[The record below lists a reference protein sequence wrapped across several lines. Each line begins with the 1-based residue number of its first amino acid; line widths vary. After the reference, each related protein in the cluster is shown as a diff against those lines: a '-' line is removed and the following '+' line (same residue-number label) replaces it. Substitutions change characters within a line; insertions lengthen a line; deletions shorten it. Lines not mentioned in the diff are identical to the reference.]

1 MDYYTAMLSPSVQ
14 AAKQKY
20 RRLGALN
27 NEHLF
32 LRVLD
37 AEKPRIKAPANSVS
51 GESLFPGS

>member
-1 MDYYTAMLSPSVQ
+1 MLSPSVQ